1 MQRPSER
8 AIFQLFDQVQ
18 SHGTQQFTF
27 PRIGWCLLV
36 KVRINCNH
44 EKLLQMRFYMHPQW
58 TCCSLLLRRYRRCH
72 SPCTFDRLSFTPR
85 SSSALTAG
93 KVAGTYSPLAAPFS
107 PWTSPTMHQVMHM
120 LRYLFTSFLPLYL
133 PLLPVN
139 LIATNA
145 TEERHHH
152 HHHHH
157 SVVVARLIGRHNA
170 M

>member
-27 PRIGWCLLV
+27 PRIVWCLLV

-93 KVAGTYSPLAAPFS
+93 KVAGTYSPLAAPFPVDIS
-107 PWTSPTMHQVMHM
+107 DNAPGDAHAAILIYIVSAS
-120 LRYLFTSFLPLYL
+120 LFTA
-133 PLLPVN
+133 V
-139 LIATNA
+139 T
-145 TEERHHH
+145 
-152 HHHHH
+152 
-157 SVVVARLIGRHNA
+157 G
-170 M
+170 